1 MRGTTMKRPHA
12 LWWAAPLAVGLFD
25 RGPAA
30 SRATHP
36 RITGPIAYA
45 LVHHGVHRT

>member
-1 MRGTTMKRPHA
+1 MKRPHA

>member
-1 MRGTTMKRPHA
+1 MKRPHA
-12 LWWAAPLAVGLFD
+12 LWWAARLAAMLFD

-36 RITGPIAYA
+36 SDFAVFT
-45 LVHHGVHRT
+45 